1 MDQRAQKI
9 ADLLNPAVSALG
21 YELLGVEFLSQGKHS
36 LLRVY
41 IDSDNGIGI
50 EDCENASRQI
60 SAVLDVEDPVSS
72 QYSLEVSSPGL
83 DRPLFTAE
91 QFARFVG
98 EHAVIKLHA
107 QVEGRR
113 KLSGKILAVEGQ
125 TITFAVDGDK
135 LDVELNDIQKA
146 NLKYEW

>member
-9 ADLLNPAVSALG
+9 ADLIDPAVSALG

-36 LLRVY
+36 LLRIY
-41 IDSDNGIGI
+41 IDSEDGIGI

-91 QFARFVG
+91 QFARFAGQHV
-98 EHAVIKLHA
+98 AMKLHA
-107 QVEGRR
+107 PAEGRR
-113 KLSGKILAVEGQ
+113 KLSGKIIAVDGQ
-125 TITFAVDGDK
+125 TITIGVDGENV
-135 LDVELNDIQKA
+135 DVDINDIQKA